1 MGSIGLQCTYLR
13 NAIFLR
19 LFTDL
24 KVSGFFSIF
33 EVIDII
39 KSSTPLYMGIQ
50 YIFTFLSLGFLT
62 SLLDME
68 EMFEDAAFENR
79 SAPYVALI

>member
-1 MGSIGLQCTYLR
+1 
-13 NAIFLR
+13 
-19 LFTDL
+19 
-24 KVSGFFSIF
+24 
-33 EVIDII
+33 
-39 KSSTPLYMGIQ
+39 MGIQ